1 MSQVVFLWE
10 ASLMTYDVDNLSYT
24 VDNSAPGVVWNKCLK
39 IIQDNVNPQSF
50 QTWFMPILPIGLKNN
65 ILTIQVPSH
74 FFYEWLEQH
83 YPDIIRKSLSQV
95 LGEGAE
101 PVYTILQN
109 SVQEKPITISE
120 SKKPSGMYMGDDTQL
135 HSRYTFDNFVEGRSN
150 QFAKAAALAV
160 SEAPGKTSFNPL
172 VFYSGV
178 GLGKTHLIQAIG
190 NFAKDRNTAGRIL
203 YVSSEKFTIEFINS
217 IQNNKTTEFGQIYR
231 NVDILLVDDIQF
243 FMSKER
249 TQEEFFHTFNALH
262 QKGKQIVLS
271 SDRPP
276 KELRGLEE
284 RLLSRFQ
291 WGLVADI
298 QPPDLETR
306 IAILQKKSEL
316 DNIELDTDIIEYIAS
331 NITSNIREL
340 EGALIKLLAYSSLK
354 GMDIDLDMAK
364 LVLKDVVSNQRIDI
378 SIEEIQRVVCQ
389 YYKIPDDLL
398 RGKSRKK
405 EIAFA
410 RQLAMYLSKQ
420 MTRYSLKSI
429 GLHFGGR
436 DHTTVI
442 HAIRTIDSQL
452 KNTQNDM
459 NLPETLDVLKKKI
472 EVASL

>member
-1 MSQVVFLWE
+1 MSGTVDNL
-10 ASLMTYDVDNLSYT
+10 ALPVDNLSPKLIW
-24 VDNSAPGVVWNKCLK
+24 DSCLE
-39 IIQDNVNPQSF
+39 IIKDNVNPQSY
-50 QTWFMPILPIGLKNN
+50 QTWFLPIVPVSLNDSRM
-65 ILTIQVPSH
+65 TVQVPSH
-74 FFYEWLEQH
+74 FFYEWLEEH
-83 YPDIIRKSLSQV
+83 YPEILRKALTQV
-95 LGEGAE
+95 IGEGATL
-101 PVYTILQN
+101 VYTIL
-109 SVQEKPITISE
+109 EKTPTDSSPPIISTQ
-120 SKKPSGMYMGDDTQL
+120 KTSGTGTYMGEETHL
-135 HSRYTFDNFVEGRSN
+135 HSRYTFDNFVEGRCN

-160 SEAPGKTSFNPL
+160 AEAPGKTSFNPL

-190 NFAKDRNTAGRIL
+190 NFANERNPSLQIR

-217 IQNNKTTEFGQIYR
+217 IQNNRTAEFSRMYR

-249 TQEEFFHTFNALH
+249 TQEEFFHTFNTLH
-262 QKGKQIVLS
+262 QKGKQIILS

-276 KELRGLEE
+276 KDLRGLEE

-298 QPPDLETR
+298 QTPDLETR
-306 IAILQKKSEL
+306 IAILQKKAEL
-316 DNIELDTDIIEYIAS
+316 DNIELDMEIIEYIAT

-340 EGALIKLLAYSSLK
+340 EGALIKLLAFSSLK
-354 GMDIDLDMAK
+354 GMDINLDLVK
-364 LVLKDVVSNQRIDI
+364 IVLKDIVSIQRKDI

-389 YYKIPDDLL
+389 YYDIPDDLL
-398 RGKSRKK
+398 RGKSRKQ

-442 HAIRTIDSQL
+442 HAIKTIDSAI
-452 KNTQNDM
+452 NDKKDN
-459 NLPETLDVLKKKI
+459 NLSETIDLLRKRI

>member
-1 MSQVVFLWE
+1 MHN
-10 ASLMTYDVDNLSYT
+10 AVDNLDVP
-24 VDNSAPGVVWNKCLK
+24 VDNSAAVSLWKLCLE
-39 IIQDNVNPQSF
+39 IIKENVNPQSF
-50 QTWFMPILPIGLKNN
+50 QTWFLPITPIQLNGS
-65 ILTIQVPSH
+65 ILTIQVPSQ
-74 FFYEWLEQH
+74 FFYEWLEEH
-83 YPDIIRKSLSQV
+83 YPHIIRHALSQV
-95 LGEGAE
+95 IGEGAT
-101 PVYTILQN
+101 PVYTVLQKTDN
-109 SVQEKPITISE
+109 GSPTPVMNT
-120 SKKPSGMYMGDDTQL
+120 KKPLGNYMGDDTHL
-135 HSRYTFDNFVEGRSN
+135 HSKYTFDNFVEGRSN

-160 SEAPGKTSFNPL
+160 AEAPGKTSFNPL

-190 NFAKDRNTAGRIL
+190 NFAIDRNSAGRIL

-217 IQNNKTTEFGQIYR
+217 IQNNRTTEFSQIYR

-306 IAILQKKSEL
+306 IAILQQKAEL
-316 DNIELDTDIIEYIAS
+316 DYIDLNMEIIEYVAT
-331 NITSNIREL
+331 NVTSNIREL

-354 GMDIDLDMAK
+354 GMDINLDLAK
-364 LVLKDVVSNQRIDI
+364 IVLKDIVSVKRKDI

-389 YYKIPDDLL
+389 YYDIPDDLL

-405 EIAFA
+405 EIVYA
-410 RQLAMYLSKQ
+410 RHLAMYLSKQ

-442 HAIRTIDSQL
+442 HAIRTIENAFQNN
-452 KNTQNDM
+452 KNNG
-459 NLPETLDVLKKKI
+459 NLHETIDILRKKI
-472 EVASL
+472 EMAIL

>member
-1 MSQVVFLWE
+1 MSHN
-10 ASLMTYDVDNLSYT
+10 VDNLQAF
-24 VDNSAPGVVWNKCLK
+24 VDNLDPKVVWKKCLE
-39 IIQDNVNPQSF
+39 IIQENVKPQSF
-50 QTWFMPILPIGLKNN
+50 RTWFLPIVPLKIENRQ
-65 ILTIQVPSH
+65 LMVQVPSQ
-74 FFYEWLEQH
+74 FFYEWLEEH
-83 YPDIIRKSLSQV
+83 YPRIIRDALLQI
-95 LGEGAE
+95 LGEGAI
-101 PVYTILQN
+101 PVYTVLQKEERHN
-109 SVQEKPITISE
+109 IPVDRSPTMKIMG
-120 SKKPSGMYMGDDTQL
+120 KYMGDETHL
-135 HSRYTFDNFVEGRSN
+135 NSRYTFDNFVEGKGN
-150 QFAKAAALAV
+150 QFAKAASVAV

-172 VFYSGV
+172 VLYGGV

-190 NFAKDRNTAGRIL
+190 NFAKEKSSAGRIR
-203 YVSSEKFTIEFINS
+203 YVSSEKFTIDFINS
-217 IQNNKTTEFGQIYR
+217 IQNNRTTEFSQIYR
-231 NVDILLVDDIQF
+231 NVDLLLVDDIQF

-284 RLLSRFQ
+284 RLVSRFQ
-291 WGLVADI
+291 WGLVAEI

-306 IAILQKKSEL
+306 IAILQQKAEFDSIDLPME
-316 DNIELDTDIIEYIAS
+316 IMEFIAT

-340 EGALIKLLAYSSLK
+340 EGCLIKLLAYSSLK
-354 GMDIDLDMAK
+354 GLDMNLELAK
-364 LVLKDVVSNQRIDI
+364 MVLKDILITKRSDI

-389 YYKIPDDLL
+389 YFDIPDDLL

-410 RQLAMYLSKQ
+410 RQVSMYLSKE
-420 MTRYSLKSI
+420 MTHYSLKSI

-442 HAIRTIDSQL
+442 HAIKTINNFLES
-452 KNTQNDM
+452 KNDGHTIE
-459 NLPETLDVLKKKI
+459 LIEILKKKI

>member
-24 VDNSAPGVVWNKCLK
+24 VDNSAPGVIWNKCLK

-109 SVQEKPITISE
+109 SVQEKPISISE

-190 NFAKDRNTAGRIL
+190 NFAKDRNTASRIL

-459 NLPETLDVLKKKI
+459 NLPETVDVLKKKI